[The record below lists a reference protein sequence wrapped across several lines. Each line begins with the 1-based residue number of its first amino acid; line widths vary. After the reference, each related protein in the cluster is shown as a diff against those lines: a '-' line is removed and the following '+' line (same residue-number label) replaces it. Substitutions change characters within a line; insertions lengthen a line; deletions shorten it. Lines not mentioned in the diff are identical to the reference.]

1 MSQEQELR
9 KIKKAYGEKFMKMC
23 RSRFPEILDEE
34 DRLYEML
41 QSTFPSTS
49 TTLYEDIQESRL
61 ENEFVDYIYD
71 QFANE
76 SNEIV
81 TTEKTP
87 YELLEEAGYELVE
100 CDSEEEIQ
108 SFKKYYAKKE
118 ELCTF
123 RGNRLEDCVVFWAVK
138 KNVDDIKREDFK
150 KPERDDD
157 YGTSVISI
165 QFNRHGTTRASIKN
179 RYNHAVDN
187 PDATFGNDLEKIAP
201 GLTYSFRTV
210 TTRKRNEIRT

>member
-23 RSRFPEILDEE
+23 RARFSEILDEE
-34 DRLYEML
+34 DKLYEML

-49 TTLYEDIQESRL
+49 TTLYEDIHCSHL

-76 SNEIV
+76 SKEIV

-87 YELLEEAGYELVE
+87 YELFEEAGYELVE

-108 SFKKYYAKKE
+108 SFKKYYAGKE

-138 KNVDDIKREDFK
+138 KNVDDIKREDFE

-157 YGTSVISI
+157 YGTSVMSI
-165 QFNRHGTTRASIKN
+165 QFNRHGTTRVSIKN

-210 TTRKRNEIRT
+210 ITRKRN